1 MQQAPPA
8 INLAALRRFRGPA
21 LFRGLRTSSRLGA
34 PFWPSGLTLRSSRP
48 AYGGRLIWAVRPKRC
63 YSVAYTLHKEIKM
76 SMPAMPLP
84 KNGACPSGYTQ
95 QGNMCVPNA
104 NAKPAIPRNGVCPS
118 GWTQQ
123 GNYCVANTANPK
135 VVIPKNGPCPSG
147 YTQQGNYC
155 VAIK

>member
-8 INLAALRRFRGPA
+8 IHLAALRRFRRPA
-21 LFRGLRTSSRLGA
+21 LFSGLRPCPSPAA
-34 PFWPSGLTLRSSRP
+34 PFWPSGLTLRSSGLAFSQP
-48 AYGGRLIWAVRPKRC
+48 LILAVRPKRC

>member
-1 MQQAPPA
+1 MQKALPA
-8 INLAALRRFRGPA
+8 IVLAALRRFRGPA
-21 LFRGLRTSSRLGA
+21 LFRGPRPSSRQGV
-34 PFWPSGLTLRSSRP
+34 PFWPSGLTLRSSGP
-48 AYGGRLIWAVRPKRC
+48 AFCGPLTLAVRPKRC